1 MSIIPILTQTE
12 QDIADKNEL
21 ILQVAASA
29 NSMAAIIASVVTKFF
44 ELPTAR
50 LLAVLN
56 ADVAASISTFEL
68 CGILAG
74 ASNQA
79 LIALS
84 IPRFSNRAPEV
95 RLRSDIQLDTSTMR
109 FVALP
114 APPRLPQIPAIP
126 APPAP

>member
-29 NSMAAIIASVVTKFF
+29 NSM
-44 ELPTAR
+44 
-50 LLAVLN
+50 
-56 ADVAASISTFEL
+56 AASISTFEL

-95 RLRSDIQLDTSTMR
+95 RLRSDVQLDTSTMR

>member
-21 ILQVAASA
+21 ILQVAESA

-79 LIALS
+79 LIALNLS
-84 IPRFSNRAPEV
+84 KFSNRAPES
-95 RLRSDIQLDTSTMR
+95 RLRADIQFDKTTMK
-109 FVALP
+109 FIELP
-114 APPRLPQIPAIP
+114 PGIVPASPTNKTIS
-126 APPAP
+126 